1 MKITF
6 SDSARAAESAAES
19 ARCFLDRFGSETKKA
34 ESDGDFLLRSID
46 QARNELAR
54 AEALFNGV
62 TEQSAI
68 DYASYSILAARAKYV
83 YLLEQ
88 AKKLHIHF

>member
-6 SDSARAAESAAES
+6 SDAVRAAESAAGS
-19 ARCFLDRFGSETKKA
+19 ALSLLGRFGSETKKA
-34 ESDGDFLLRSID
+34 ESDDDFLLRSID

-54 AEALFNGV
+54 AEALFNEL
-62 TEQSAI
+62 TDQSAV
-68 DYASYSILAARAKYV
+68 DYASYSILAARAKYA
-83 YLLEQ
+83 YLLDQ